1 MSAIGNFIL
10 ASRSPR
16 RKELLAQI
24 GIRET
29 VVIHPDID
37 EDALTGLPPSDLVCT
52 LSRQK
57 AEAAFVHAKHDDIIL
72 AADTVVVINDR
83 ILGKPRDNDD
93 AFSMLSLLSGKC
105 HRVFTGV
112 TVRKCRTVLTDFEQ
126 TDVFFRE
133 LDPCEIL
140 SYIEPGEPCDK
151 AGGYGIQ
158 ERGAVF
164 VRRIEGDASNVIG
177 LPLCLVYRMLSQIG
191 FHILCDTGKN
201 QS

>member
-133 LDPCEIL
+133 LDPREIL
-140 SYIEPGEPCDK
+140 SYIETGEPRDK